1 MLALG
6 YQPGDT
12 FSQTNNPRSCP
23 RYLGGISEVPEI
35 SRRSNTKGVF
45 VYGRSRINLDDG
57 GKGYL
62 PWISDG
68 PSSSGQGVP
77 VLGPSLPSPLGLGN
91 RAADELKTFFM

>member
-12 FSQTNNPRSCP
+12 LSQTNNPRSCP
-23 RYLGGISEVPEI
+23 QTLRWEIEVPEI
-35 SRRSNTKGVF
+35 NRRNNTKGVF
-45 VYGRSRINLDDG
+45 VYLRSRISLDGG

-68 PSSSGQGVP
+68 PSSSGQGVS
-77 VLGPSLPSPLGLGN
+77 VLGPSLPSPLGLEN

>member
-1 MLALG
+1 MIPLAR
-6 YQPGDT
+6 PKISEA
-12 FSQTNNPRSCP
+12 FPRH
-23 RYLGGISEVPEI
+23 LGGISQVPEI

-45 VYGRSRINLDDG
+45 VYRRSRISLDDG

-77 VLGPSLPSPLGLGN
+77 VLGPSLPSPLGLET
-91 RAADELKTFFM
+91 RAADELKNFFM